1 MDESNMESSVVP
13 GPDRLVA
20 AAEAL
25 DRTMSRLEARFAS
38 LEEKVDRI
46 VAMVEERP
54 HVQASEQRRTV
65 SASTTALLGKF
76 GAGDGPLAMTSADE
90 MLRALSVEQRIAVKA
105 ELARAGILL

>member
-1 MDESNMESSVVP
+1 MEEQKTEIE
-13 GPDRLVA
+13 RITA

-25 DRTMSRLEARFAS
+25 ERTLSRLETRFAS
-38 LEEKVDRI
+38 LEEKVERI

-54 HVQASEQRRTV
+54 PVQASERRTV
-65 SASTTALLGKF
+65 SASTAALLGKF

-105 ELARAGILL
+105 ELARAGILQ